1 MASRGSPSAGD
12 VETGGSLA
20 NRSCLT
26 GELQAEER
34 PVLKEAGCISAAD
47 TWKDRECEEMDL
59 RGMCSH
65 LECPRKPGLVP
76 CDMRL
81 LFLIFFSSG

>member
-1 MASRGSPSAGD
+1 MRE
-12 VETGGSLA
+12 VWTGGSLA
-20 NRSCLT
+20 NQSCLI

-34 PVLKEAGCISAAD
+34 PVSKEVGCISVTD
-47 TWKDRECEEMDL
+47 TWKDRECEEMNL
-59 RGMCSH
+59 RGLCPH